1 VAVTRHK
8 GISHIQ
14 TKKVSNLMVKERKKK
29 DKTKV
34 LDRVSSFIKF

>member
-14 TKKVSNLMVKERKKK
+14 TKKVSNLMVKEKKK